1 MTKTIVIS
9 PLKVAEF
16 PEVPQFSETKTVS
29 RPLLFN
35 ARIDSEYASLKIRKT
50 EAQGVG
56 IIG

>member
-1 MTKTIVIS
+1 MIS

-35 ARIDSEYASLKIRKT
+35 ARIDSDYASLKIRKT